1 MISTCRY
8 AVLSMLVLSAC
19 GGGGNGGGS
28 PVLPDPVP
36 VENGPFQTYQTD
48 HNKFSRVRMN
58 YATAADAPV
67 VAKFE
72 DGNPADPVG
81 YRNLIARNEALYE
94 GKMVIEVLAEV
105 DTGNGGKAKRLLRLT
120 ADQAPF
126 ENVRNGR
133 LIEASGKYH
142 FRGQSLAW
150 VTIDDGPLLSGH
162 HDRGL
167 ESLVLDFD
175 AGTASVDIRT
185 EVSNKSEVEIG
196 LKAAGL
202 PFDVVS
208 GAYGGAVTINVDN
221 PDVTETYSID
231 GHLRGSLGGRPGY
244 RDNVHGLTTSGLY
257 RAHGSDNGTAV
268 TVDGVFM
275 GVDPN
280 VLP

>member
-1 MISTCRY
+1 MNWSCKY
-8 AVLSMLVLSAC
+8 AVLSVIVLSAC
-19 GGGGNGGGS
+19 GGGGNTGGS
-28 PVLPDPVP
+28 QGLPEPVP
-36 VENGPFQTYQTD
+36 VGNGPFQTYKTD

-67 VAKFE
+67 LAKFE
-72 DGNPADPVG
+72 DADPADPVG

-94 GKMVIEVLAEV
+94 GKMVIEVIAEV
-105 DTGNGGKAKRLLRLT
+105 DAGKGDKAKRLLRLT

-150 VTIDDGPLLSGH
+150 VTIDDGPLLSGR

-185 EVSNKSEVEIG
+185 EVSADSEVEIG
-196 LKAAGL
+196 LRAAGL

-231 GHLRGSLGGRPGY
+231 GHLRGNLGGRPGY

-257 RAHGSDNGTAV
+257 RAHASDNGTVV